1 MKHLFLS
8 ALLFCF
14 FAPANKNTVYADTHT
29 VIQQTQLINTDGK
42 TIKNRFNT
50 PPGFNRVAL
59 DTSSFGYYLRHFKL
73 LAHNS
78 PVLLYNGNLKG
89 NQLVHEAVLDIS
101 VGKKD
106 LQQCA
111 DAIMRLRAAYLWDK
125 KAYNQIQFK
134 LTNGF
139 LTTYSKWAKG
149 YRVKFN
155 GNKSY
160 WEKTAKPSQ
169 TYETFMQYME
179 FVFIYAGTLS
189 LDRELKSKPLAD
201 ISVGDV
207 FIKGGSPGH
216 AILVVD
222 IAKNKAGET
231 ICMFAQSY
239 MPAQQIHVLKNEQN
253 KAFSPWYVVGKGN
266 NLVTPE
272 WTFEWS
278 QLKTWE

>member
-1 MKHLFLS
+1 MN
-8 ALLFCF
+8 AG
-14 FAPANKNTVYADTHT
+14 ANA
-29 VIQQTQLINTDGK
+29 VIQQTKLINTDGK
-42 TIKNRFNT
+42 TIENRFNT
-50 PPGFNRVAL
+50 PAGFNRVAL

-73 LAHNS
+73 LAHKS
-78 PVLLYNGNLKG
+78 PVLLYNGQQKS
-89 NQLVHEAVLDIS
+89 NQHVHEAVLDIS

-111 DAIMRLRAAYLWDK
+111 DAVMRLRAEYLWKK
-125 KAYNQIQFK
+125 KAYNDIQFN

-139 LTTYSKWAKG
+139 LTTYSKWAEG

-169 TYETFMQYME
+169 TYETFLQYME

-201 ISVGDV
+201 ISIGDV

-216 AILVVD
+216 AIIVVD

-231 ICMFAQSY
+231 ICMLAQSY

-253 KAFSPWYVVGKGN
+253 PAFSPWYVVGKGN

-278 QLKTWE
+278 QLKTW